1 MRPRGGLEGY
11 FSIVT
16 DRSRRTGESQ
26 LSRALRI
33 FLLIS
38 GSTGGAQRAPSIALC
53 ARLHFCTLAS
63 VSRLFIPVL
72 DVDGSTK
79 PSNREHPRTYHQAIE
94 ICHSTPPHSFGYFPK
109 TPQRC
114 FRLRM
119 GKSSWI
125 SGRFVSGRSPREEVA
140 LTHAGTCHANA
151 KALLEDLE
159 NNGGARYCADL
170 AMTHLSWGF
179 SDPGP
184 TRILSYNPLAIR
196 LQKRDNFPPPTR

>member
-1 MRPRGGLEGY
+1 MVRAQSYRECFSRTPRAYLGRCWQVPWVY
-11 FSIVT
+11 
-16 DRSRRTGESQ
+16 
-26 LSRALRI
+26 
-33 FLLIS
+33 
-38 GSTGGAQRAPSIALC
+38 
-53 ARLHFCTLAS
+53 HFCTLAS
-63 VSRLFIPVL
+63 VSRLFILVL

-79 PSNREHPRTYHQAIE
+79 PSNREHPRPYHQAIE
-94 ICHSTPPHSFGYFPK
+94 ICHSTPPHSFWLLSENSATMFPLADG
-109 TPQRC
+109 QIVR
-114 FRLRM
+114 
-119 GKSSWI
+119 I

-159 NNGGARYCADL
+159 NNGRARYCADL
-170 AMTHLSWGF
+170 AMTHLSWRF